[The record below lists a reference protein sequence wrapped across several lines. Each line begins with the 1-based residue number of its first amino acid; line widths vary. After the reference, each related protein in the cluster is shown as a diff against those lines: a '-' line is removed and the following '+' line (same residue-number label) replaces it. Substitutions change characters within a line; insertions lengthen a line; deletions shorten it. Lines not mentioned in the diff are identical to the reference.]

1 MSKFVARFRPE
12 KDYSDEY
19 DFKQNTYERK
29 KRDKQRESK
38 KQSKYFESYESEWYS
53 EPKRQKR

>member
-1 MSKFVARFRPE
+1 VSKFVARFRPE

>member
-1 MSKFVARFRPE
+1 MSKFVAKFRTE
-12 KDYSDEY
+12 RDYSDDYE
-19 DFKQNTYERK
+19 FKPNTYERK

-53 EPKRQKR
+53 EPKRQRR